1 MAPDRQR
8 KLFCEI
14 SPLCYEISVAKGCF
28 LRRLRDALSK
38 ERFSRRRSDEPLPEL
53 IYAHKSLIRRQ
64 LGDVDMTL
72 QNNKAVNLALAA
84 PKLSGVLIRH
94 GETFSLWHLVGR
106 TSARKGYKEGL
117 MIKRGKPDRGI
128 GGGLCQLSNL
138 IHWLVLHSPLDII
151 EHHHHDGVDLFP
163 DFGRQVPFGV
173 GTSISYNYLD
183 YRVKNNTGQT
193 FQLIVCTGEKYLNAE
208 LRAEHPLE
216 TAYHIQSRDEHFVQE
231 NGIWFRC
238 GEVWQERID
247 KASGNV
253 IDSRLIKRNH
263 ARVMYDEK
271 YITAPKKELPS
282 N

>member
-1 MAPDRQR
+1 
-8 KLFCEI
+8 
-14 SPLCYEISVAKGCF
+14 
-28 LRRLRDALSK
+28 
-38 ERFSRRRSDEPLPEL
+38 
-53 IYAHKSLIRRQ
+53 
-64 LGDVDMTL
+64 
-72 QNNKAVNLALAA
+72 
-84 PKLSGVLIRH
+84 
-94 GETFSLWHLVGR
+94 
-106 TSARKGYKEGL
+106 

-216 TAYHIQSRDEHFVQE
+216 TAYHILSRDEHFVQE